1 MSRIEDVTVPDGR
14 FDLHVWTPET
24 GSGPGLL
31 LIQEIFGVGPYIKA
45 VAERLAADGYVVGAP
60 DVFWRIQPGWESDH
74 SDDGL
79 AASMGVVQQFDPVK
93 GAADS
98 VAALNRLAELPEV
111 TGVPGVIGFCL
122 GGTLAHLVGAEADPS
137 VVVSYYGTGVA
148 GTIDRFADISCPAL
162 YQFGG
167 NDPYLPRADVD
178 AVVAAVA
185 DRPNVEVNVYDAGH
199 AFDNHEAPRFYDAEP
214 AAAAWARTV
223 AFLGEHL
230 PAGQPAHE

>member
-1 MSRIEDVTVPDGR
+1 MSRIEAVTVPDGR
-14 FDLHVWTPET
+14 FDLHVWTPEN

-45 VAERLAADGYVVGAP
+45 VAERLAGDGYVVGAP

-79 AASMGVVQQFDPVK
+79 AASVGVVGKFDPVK
-93 GAADS
+93 GAADC

-111 TGVPGVIGFCL
+111 NGVPGVMGFCL
-122 GGTLAHLVGAEADPS
+122 GGTLAHLVGAAANPS

-148 GTIDRFADISCPAL
+148 GTVDRLADITCPAL

-178 AVVAAVA
+178 AVVAAAA

-199 AFDNHEAPRFYDAEP
+199 AFDNHEAPRFYEADT

-230 PAGQPAHE
+230 PA